1 MWIGKKPTQIP
12 KLPVNFSWMIN
23 FLSVQAAGK
32 MQVNSEAINSGKENI
47 GHTDIFWSLAAVED
61 DFAIL

>member
-1 MWIGKKPTQIP
+1 
-12 KLPVNFSWMIN
+12 MIN

>member
-1 MWIGKKPTQIP
+1 
-12 KLPVNFSWMIN
+12 MIN
-23 FLSVQAAGK
+23 FLPVQAAGK

-47 GHTDIFWSLAAVED
+47 GHADIFWNLAAVED